1 MKRFIAYAGAVAIVL
16 CGFQRANAVIVQ
28 STFDAS
34 LEGWTLTD
42 GNASHVAA
50 GGNPGGYL
58 HAVDSLSTFMIG
70 NAPAAF
76 LGDLTAFDG
85 GSIGF
90 DSILLK
96 PTGSPQARFGEI
108 SISDGT
114 TTVTQ
119 DIAGIL
125 PTDWTSFSGAFTAAA
140 FGLGQGAWDT
150 LLSSVTSITVILDA
164 TFGQGEKLGFDNFF
178 IQNEGGQEPAIPE
191 PSSLILLAMGLSGAA
206 GFRFLRRKKEQSA

>member
-1 MKRFIAYAGAVAIVL
+1 MKRFIACAGAVAIVL
-16 CGFQRANAVIVQ
+16 CGFQQANAVIIQ

-34 LEGWTLTD
+34 LEGWTVTD
-42 GNASHVAA
+42 GNESFVAA

-58 HAVDSLSTFMIG
+58 ETVDSASTFMIA

-76 LGDLTAFDG
+76 LGDLSAFDG
-85 GSIGF
+85 GTIGF

-96 PTGSPQARFGEI
+96 GSGSPQARFGEI
-108 SISDGT
+108 AISDGI

-140 FGLGQGAWDT
+140 FGLGQGAW
-150 LLSSVTSITVILDA
+150 
-164 TFGQGEKLGFDNFF
+164 
-178 IQNEGGQEPAIPE
+178 
-191 PSSLILLAMGLSGAA
+191 AA
-206 GFRFLRRKKEQSA
+206 G